1 MLLKSI
7 VNIGPFLYQMNFIYL
22 RKVVDKK

>member
-1 MLLKSI
+1 LKSI